1 MGKVDINAMWLNT
14 LYQCNE
20 VQRRRLAGVKA
31 LELGR
36 GGLSR
41 VCKLTGMSHHTVIR
55 GIEELKS
62 KDREPI
68 TRLRREG
75 GGRKKIVDK
84 NPEVQRRIEAILE
97 ENTAG
102 DPMSHLKWT
111 NKSTYKVA
119 DEISRTEEHITKNT
133 TASIIRALG
142 FTLQSNRKSFEGGT
156 SEERDSQFRYINR
169 MAKDYIR
176 KNIPFI
182 SIDAKKKE
190 LVGNFKNAG
199 KRWMAKGK
207 PELVNVYD
215 FINLGKVKAIPY
227 GIYDIGRN
235 NGFVSV
241 GVSSDTAEFAVAS
254 IRNWWKNIGTPNYP
268 GKRELVICADCGGSN
283 GSRNRLWKYSLW
295 KFAQENNLT
304 VTVLHYPPG
313 TSKWNK
319 IEHKMFSFIS
329 MNWKGKPLISYAVII
344 NLIKATETESGLK
357 ISAKMDRRG
366 YETGKKIS
374 DDEFKKI
381 DITSHD
387 VNPDWN
393 YTIN

>member
-1 MGKVDINAMWLNT
+1 MGKADTDAMWLDT

-41 VCKLTGMSHHTVIR
+41 VCKLTGMSHHTIIK
-55 GIEELKS
+55 GIEEVKS
-62 KDREPI
+62 RGNEPL

-75 GGRKKIVDK
+75 GGRKRIIDK
-84 NPEVQRRIEAILE
+84 NPRVRKRIEAILE

>member
-1 MGKVDINAMWLNT
+1 MGKADTDAMWLDT

-41 VCKLTGMSHHTVIR
+41 VCKLTGMSHHTIIK
-55 GIEELKS
+55 GIEEVKS
-62 KDREPI
+62 RGNEPL

-75 GGRKKIVDK
+75 GGRKRIIDK
-84 NPEVQRRIEAILE
+84 NPRVRKRIEAILE

-169 MAKDYIR
+169 MAKSYIR
-176 KNIPFI
+176 NNIPFI
-182 SIDAKKKE
+182 SVDAKKKE

-215 FINLGKVKAIPY
+215 FINLGKGKAIPY
-227 GIYDIGRN
+227 GVYDIGRN

-254 IRNWWKNIGTPNYP
+254 IRNWWKNVGRPNYP
-268 GKRELVICADCGGSN
+268 GKKELVICADCGGSN

>member
-1 MGKVDINAMWLNT
+1 MGKADTDAMWLDT

-41 VCKLTGMSHHTVIR
+41 VCKLTGMSHHTVIK
-55 GIEELKS
+55 GIEEVKS
-62 KDREPI
+62 RGNEPL

-75 GGRKKIVDK
+75 GGRKRIIDK
-84 NPEVQRRIEAILE
+84 NPRVRKRIEAILE

-133 TASIIRALG
+133 AASIIRALG

-169 MAKDYIR
+169 MAKSYIR

-182 SIDAKKKE
+182 SVDAKKKE

-215 FINLGKVKAIPY
+215 FINLGKGKAIPY

-254 IRNWWKNIGTPNYP
+254 IRNWWKNIGRPNYP

-357 ISAKMDRRG
+357 ISAKMDRRR
-366 YETGKKIS
+366 YETGRKIS
-374 DDEFKKI
+374 DNEFRKI